1 MLETRT
7 VITTDGRTLC
17 VEAALC
23 EGPHAILAHLGTPNS
38 RHLFA
43 DWVADAAARGASIAA
58 YDRPGYGGSTPA
70 PGRTIADGAADTRAV
85 ADALGF
91 ERFAVWGVSGG
102 GPYALA
108 CAALLADRVRAAAV
122 LSGAAPFDAPG
133 LDYFA
138 GMGQE
143 NVDDTRLFFSDPA
156 AARRKAESD
165 RLDVLGLG
173 SGGAEQASETPAS
186 LVSDADRVILDGP
199 AGEFITWCNRE
210 GLAPGA
216 DGWFD
221 DFAAEL
227 SPWGFELGDIAVP
240 VKIWH
245 GAHDLFVPRA
255 HGEWLATQIPGAQ
268 TEFSDRDGH
277 LTVPAQRIDE
287 VHAWLLEHP

>member
-1 MLETRT
+1 MLEMRT
-7 VITTDGRTLC
+7 VTRPDGRELC
-17 VEAALC
+17 VEVAPAD
-23 EGPHAILAHLGTPNS
+23 GPDAILVYPGMPNS
-38 RHLFA
+38 RHLYPG
-43 DWVADAAARGASIAA
+43 WVHDAAARGASIAA
-58 YDRPGYGGSTPA
+58 YDRPGYGGSTPQR
-70 PGRTIADGAADTRAV
+70 GRTIAGGAGDAQAV

-91 ERFAVWGVSGG
+91 GRFAVWGVSAG

-108 CAALLADRVRAAAV
+108 CAALLADRVRAVGVIAGSAPW
-122 LSGAAPFDAPG
+122 GAAG

-143 NVDDTRLFFSDPA
+143 NVDDTRLFFSDPK

-165 RLDVLGLG
+165 RLDLLGLG
-173 SGGAEQASETPAS
+173 SGGAEQASEAPAS
-186 LVSDADRVILDGP
+186 LVSEVDRMILNGP
-199 AGEFITWCNRE
+199 VGRFIAWSNRD

-227 SPWGFELGDIAVP
+227 SPWGFELGDIAIP
-240 VKIWH
+240 VKVWH

-255 HGEWLATQIPGAQ
+255 HGEWLAAQIPGAK

-287 VHAWLLEHP
+287 VHAWLLEHA